1 MSDFDD
7 FKKNAIANNLKS
19 EDLEANKGSHKKV
32 NEEKHKPIPSAPPYP
47 GIDKQ
52 ETGGNQHNNRK
63 PQTNWQT
70 KNTFQNDQQQSFIA
84 MAPPSEQSTERR
96 YTLAEVICRVVGFF
110 GLIFLAILFFYIAFL
125 LDEKDK
131 TINKHIDC
139 LKGTR
144 HFP

>member
-1 MSDFDD
+1 MANFDH
-7 FKKNAIANNLKS
+7 NPKS
-19 EDLEANKGSHKKV
+19 EDLEVTKGAQKKGKDGSNNKS
-32 NEEKHKPIPSAPPYP
+32 PSASYP
-47 GIDKQ
+47 EQATIFEKQ
-52 ETGGNQHNNRK
+52 EAGGNQHNNK
-63 PQTNWQT
+63 KLQINCET
-70 KNTFQNDQQQSFIA
+70 KNNFCHDQQQSFVA
-84 MAPPSEQSTERR
+84 MAPPSERSTERR